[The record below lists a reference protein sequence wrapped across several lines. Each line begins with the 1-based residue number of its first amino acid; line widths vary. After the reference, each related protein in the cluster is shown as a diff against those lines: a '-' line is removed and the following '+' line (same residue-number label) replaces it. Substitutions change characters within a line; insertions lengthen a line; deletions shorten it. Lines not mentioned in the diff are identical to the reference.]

1 MLKILRMLRNDE
13 DGITAIEYAVL
24 AAIVVVAVAAAFGNQ
39 FEPLLDAAFSKMSG
53 ALPDG

>member
-24 AAIVVVAVAAAFGNQ
+24 AAIVVVAVVAVFGDQ
-39 FEPLLDAAFSKMSG
+39 FETLLNTAFSKMSG
-53 ALPDG
+53 ALADG